1 MNIAIIGLPQCGKS
15 AAFNALT
22 AGHAAAE
29 GGGAAPVQVGVV
41 KVVDPRLDAL
51 ERMYLPRKVV
61 YAELRFWDLPP
72 APADRTP
79 RQQAL
84 SGRHRNILQG
94 ADALLLVVRAFAD
107 ELQGPPDPA
116 GELAEM
122 LNELALADLET
133 LERAESRLADALKK
147 SRPAERPAL
156 QPQADAV
163 RKAKESLE
171 SGIRIR
177 RQELTPSERAAM
189 ADYQLLTAKPVI
201 AAFNTGENETAE
213 NAAAPSLAA
222 LGLPPAMTAG
232 LGEVHLCARLEE
244 DLALL
249 PADEAAEFRRALGL
263 GRSALER
270 VKRVCYE
277 TAGLVSFLTV
287 GEDEVRAWPVAAGI
301 AALDAAGAIHS
312 DFIRGFIRAEVI
324 RYEDL
329 VRCGSVAQ
337 GRKEGLLRSEG
348 KTYPVK
354 DGDVINFLINV

>member
-51 ERMYLPRKVV
+51 ERMYRPRKVV

-72 APADRTP
+72 ADRAP
-79 RQQAL
+79 RHQAL

-94 ADALLLVVRAFAD
+94 ADALLLVIRAFAD
-107 ELQGPPDPA
+107 DAQGPPDPA
-116 GELAEM
+116 RDLAEM

-171 SGIRIR
+171 SGIRLR
-177 RQELTPSERAAM
+177 RQELSPSERAAM
-189 ADYQLLTAKPVI
+189 ADYQLLTAKPII
-201 AAFNTGENETAE
+201 AAFNTGENADDE
-213 NAAAPSLAA
+213 NADAPSLSNLA
-222 LGLPPAMTAG
+222 LPPAMTAG

-249 PADEAAEFRRALGL
+249 PADEAAEFRQALGL
-263 GRSALER
+263 GRSALEN
-270 VKRVCYE
+270 VKQVCYE

-329 VRCGSVAQ
+329 VRCGSVSQ

-348 KTYPVK
+348 KTYPVQ

>member
-1 MNIAIIGLPQCGKS
+1 MNIAIIGLPQCGKT

-72 APADRTP
+72 APADRAP
-79 RQQAL
+79 RHQTL

-94 ADALLLVVRAFAD
+94 ADALLLVIRAFAD
-107 ELQGPPDPA
+107 DAQGPPDPA
-116 GELAEM
+116 GDLSEM
-122 LNELALADLET
+122 LNELVLADLET

-171 SGIRIR
+171 SGIRLR
-177 RQELTPSERAAM
+177 QQELTPSERAAM

-201 AAFNTGENETAE
+201 AAFNTGENAEGE
-213 NAAAPSLAA
+213 NAAAPSLPN
-222 LGLPPAMTAG
+222 LGLPPEMTAG
-232 LGEVHLCARLEE
+232 LGEVQLCARLEE

-249 PADEAAEFRRALGL
+249 PADEAAEFRHALGL
-263 GRSALER
+263 GRSALEN
-270 VKRVCYE
+270 VKQVCYE

-348 KTYPVK
+348 KTYPVQ